1 MLCIIG
7 ILFGYTIRLY
17 LAHINVILWS
27 LLRLSKIFHSI
38 QIFLRI
44 FAAETAQYD
53 TMALLKFRFAP
64 PKKRSV
70 ESRQKSKELG
80 ITGEQMAARYLE
92 DQGYVI
98 LDRNYRKGHK
108 EVDIIALDHGTLV
121 VIEVKTRSNEIF
133 LPAEHAV
140 NHQKRLNIIRVT
152 NNYVRRYHR
161 TEPIR
166 FDIIAIVGNGVDA
179 EIRHSKN
186 AFHVMCF

>member
-98 LDRNYRKGHK
+98 LDRNYYYNDGLYLCTRGQHSLLPLY
-108 EVDIIALDHGTLV
+108 EGLSRTRERLCILV
-121 VIEVKTRSNEIF
+121 TGNEMLFSQI
-133 LPAEHAV
+133 LS
-140 NHQKRLNIIRVT
+140 LRV
-152 NNYVRRYHR
+152 
-161 TEPIR
+161 
-166 FDIIAIVGNGVDA
+166 
-179 EIRHSKN
+179 
-186 AFHVMCF
+186 